1 MRAGLVP
8 GFLFVRIFV
17 HMITLKRNQTANGTG
32 GYTLIVAGG
41 KKFVCPAW
49 IEVPMDTQMSD
60 IHLEPKPE
68 LPRVE
73 PQEDKEWT
81 FTGSKGNLYTVASKG
96 GGFTC
101 TCPASMF
108 QKFKDCKHIV
118 QAKNEG

>member
-1 MRAGLVP
+1 
-8 GFLFVRIFV
+8 
-17 HMITLKRNQTANGTG
+17 MITLKRSQTANGTG
-32 GYTLIVAGG
+32 AYTIIEAGG

-60 IHLEPKPE
+60 VF
-68 LPRVE
+68 VE
-73 PQEDKEWT
+73 PEPEKPKVEIPADKSWE
-81 FTGSKGNLYTVASKG
+81 FSGSKGNKYTVKRDG
-96 GGFTC
+96 GGYTC

>member
-1 MRAGLVP
+1 
-8 GFLFVRIFV
+8 
-17 HMITLKRNQTANGTG
+17 MITLKRSQTANGTG
-32 GYTLIVAGG
+32 AYTIIEAGG

-60 IHLEPKPE
+60 IFVEPKPE

-73 PQEDKEWT
+73 PQEDTEGT
-81 FTGSKGNLYTVASKG
+81 FTGSKGNLYTVARKG
-96 GGFTC
+96 GGYTC

-118 QAKNEG
+118 QAKN